1 MPNASAVLHG
11 VYPVLAT
18 PFGDDGSVDHAG
30 LGRLVDFIAGAG
42 ADGIVF
48 PGVASE
54 FESLE
59 SAERRRLVEFVAR
72 RVNGRIPFVAGV
84 SAADADA
91 AVALAQHAR
100 DAGAA
105 ALMAVAPASFKG
117 NAAGIADYY
126 RRIATV
132 GVPIILQNAPP
143 PAGCALSPAEVTDL
157 ARANAAIRY
166 VKEEAAP
173 CGQRITQILAA
184 RVPTLDGV
192 FGGAG
197 GRYITDELARGACGT
212 MPACELTDLHARQFA
227 LHRAGD
233 AAGVRRLFDRM
244 LPLLNFQAVF
254 RMAMTKE
261 VLRRRGILAS
271 THVRAAGPR
280 LDAGDMI
287 ELDAI
292 LAGLTDLV
300 PDLAAPRAAQGRMEH
315 ALHSPCPAPSATQA
329 AKSVP
334 RRPPP
339 QEKS

>member
-1 MPNASAVLHG
+1 MPNPSARLHG

-18 PFGDDGSVDHAG
+18 PFRGDGSVDEAA
-30 LGRLVDFIAGAG
+30 LGRLVDFIVRGG

-54 FESLE
+54 FECLE
-59 SAERRRLVEFVAR
+59 PAERRHLVDLVAR
-72 RVNGRIPFVAGV
+72 RVNGRLPFVAGV
-84 SAADADA
+84 SATDADTA
-91 AVALAQHAR
+91 AALARHAR

-105 ALMAVAPASFKG
+105 ALMAVAPASLKG
-117 NAAGIADYY
+117 NAAGVTDYYARIAD
-126 RRIATV
+126 AD
-132 GVPIILQNAPP
+132 VPIILQNAPA
-143 PAGCALSPAEVTDL
+143 PAGCALSPADVVAL
-157 ARANAAIRY
+157 ARTNATIRY

-184 RVPTLDGV
+184 RVASLDGV

-261 VLRRRGILAS
+261 VLRRRGILTS

-280 LDAGDMI
+280 LDAGDMA
-287 ELDAI
+287 ELAAI

-300 PDLAAPRAAQGRMEH
+300 PDLV
-315 ALHSPCPAPSATQA
+315 APSAAQDGMSHPVPSASPASA
-329 AKSVP
+329 AA
-334 RRPPP
+334 
-339 QEKS
+339 